1 MYSLFAWE
9 PGGSISSRLMLPGHS
24 IHTANSEKCPRL
36 HQSSAIA
43 ELQAGFYTICQH
55 RDLQG
60 FKLFSPKLTATSL
73 DVWLLLILAVLQF
86 PLGEQPLH
94 LAPSASA
101 VVGQE

>member
-1 MYSLFAWE
+1 
-9 PGGSISSRLMLPGHS
+9 MLPGHS
-24 IHTANSEKCPRL
+24 IHTANSEKM
-36 HQSSAIA
+36 SSAASIFSNSRA
-43 ELQAGFYTICQH
+43 SSRLLHHLH